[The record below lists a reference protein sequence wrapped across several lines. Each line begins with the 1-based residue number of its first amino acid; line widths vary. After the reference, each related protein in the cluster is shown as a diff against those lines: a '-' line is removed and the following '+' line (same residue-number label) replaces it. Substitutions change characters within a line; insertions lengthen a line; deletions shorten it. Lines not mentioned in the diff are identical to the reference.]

1 MKYRIIRTG
10 ICFPHF
16 EGNRLSDFPQALAG
30 ILDKKN
36 VYFYH
41 GVYCEGNNAFFLKPV
56 PYEILL
62 KVHSHDMIEAVKRTS
77 FYETAL
83 YSAGATVQAALEIYE
98 NKIDNA
104 FAFTGTGDHHAGK
117 DFFGGMCYF
126 NGAALAISAL
136 KEMGMK
142 KSAVIDTDSH
152 HGDGT
157 RDIFNDDED
166 VMHICF
172 CDQDYRDNRSNVD
185 VHIPNSTDDEYYL
198 DKIRQI
204 VIPSL
209 TAFKPELIFWELGY
223 DATQGEYGDKGLT
236 RDFHV
241 EATKLLKSVA
251 DETCQGTFIAILCG
265 GSGRAL
271 ATYIIPK
278 VIVHLAELDKING
291 KS

>member
-1 MKYRIIRTG
+1 MDIRKVRTG
-10 ICFPHF
+10 IYLPHF
-16 EGNRLSDFPQALAG
+16 EGNRLRDFPQALAG
-30 ILDKKN
+30 ILDKEN
-36 VYFYH
+36 VYFYD
-41 GVYCEGNNAFFLKPV
+41 GVYCGGNNTFFLQAV

-62 KVHSHDMIEAVKRTS
+62 KVHSQDMIEEVKRTG

-83 YSAGATVQAALEIYE
+83 YSAGATVQAALEIYK
-98 NKIDNA
+98 NNIDNA

-126 NGAALAISAL
+126 NGAALAIAAL

-142 KSAVIDTDSH
+142 KFAIVDTDSH
-152 HGDGT
+152 HADGT
-157 RDIFNDDED
+157 RDIFNDDAY

-172 CDQDYRDNRSNVD
+172 CDQDYQDNCNNID
-185 VHIPNSTDDEYYL
+185 VTIPYSTSDEYYL
-198 DKIRQI
+198 NKIAQI
-204 VIPSL
+204 VIPHIK
-209 TAFKPELIFWELGY
+209 AFKPELIFWELGY

-241 EATKLLKSVA
+241 EAAKLLKSVA
-251 DETCQGTFIAILCG
+251 EATCQGKLITILCG

-278 VIVHLAELDKING
+278 IIAHLAELEI
-291 KS
+291 